1 MLMVTE
7 ETAMSPLETKV
18 RALFD
23 AYGKRSDDAL
33 QDPPKE
39 DVEGVIRSF
48 APFFVESSPNDDQF
62 RQMIPGGFAR
72 YRQVGGKHMTIK
84 GIRVIE
90 LDRLH
95 AVADVDWQFD
105 YVNKAGKSGQVT
117 FTNFYCVTIA
127 GGEPRIFA
135 YITPDEEQAMQEHGL
150 V

>member
-1 MLMVTE
+1 
-7 ETAMSPLETKV
+7 MSPLETKV

-39 DVEGVIRSF
+39 DVDGVVNAF
-48 APFFVESSPNDDQF
+48 ASYFVESSPRGVVGGANDGGF
-62 RQMIPGGFAR
+62 RDMIPKGFAH
-72 YRQVGGKHMTIK
+72 YRAVGGKHMTIK
-84 GIRVIE
+84 GIQVIE

-105 YVNKAGKSGQVT
+105 YVNKEGKAGQVT
-117 FTNFYCVTIA
+117 FTNFYFVTIA
-127 GGEPRIFA
+127 DGSAKVFA
-135 YITPDEEQAMQEHGL
+135 YVTPDEDQAMKDHGL

>member
-1 MLMVTE
+1 
-7 ETAMSPLETKV
+7 MSPLETKV

-48 APFFVESSPNDDQF
+48 APFFVESSPKGVIGGANDDQF

-72 YRQVGGKHMTIK
+72 CRQVGGKHMTIK

>member
-1 MLMVTE
+1 
-7 ETAMSPLETKV
+7 MSPLETKV

-39 DVEGVIRSF
+39 DVDGVANAF
-48 APFFVESSPNDDQF
+48 ASYFVESSPRGVVGGANDGGF
-62 RQMIPGGFAR
+62 RAMIPKGFAH
-72 YRQVGGKHMTIK
+72 YRAVGGKHMTIK

-105 YVNKAGKSGQVT
+105 YVNKEGKAGQVT
-117 FTNFYCVTIA
+117 FTNFYFITIA
-127 GGEPRIFA
+127 DGSAKVFA
-135 YITPDEEQAMQEHGL
+135 YVTPDEDQAMKDHGL

>member
-1 MLMVTE
+1 
-7 ETAMSPLETKV
+7 MSPLETKV

-33 QDPPKE
+33 QNPPRE
-39 DVEGVIRSF
+39 DVEGMIASF
-48 APFFVESSPNDDQF
+48 ASFFVESSPKGVFGGANDDRF
-62 RQMIPGGFAR
+62 RQVIPTGFAR
-72 YRQVGGKHMTIK
+72 YRRVGGKHMTIK

-105 YVNKAGKSGQVT
+105 YVNKAGKTGQVT

-127 GGEPRIFA
+127 GGTPRIFA
-135 YITPDEEQAMQEHGL
+135 YMTPDEDQAMQEHGL

>member
-1 MLMVTE
+1 
-7 ETAMSPLETKV
+7 MSPLETKV

-23 AYGKRSDDAL
+23 AYGKRSDNAL
-33 QDPPKE
+33 QNPPRE
-39 DVEGVIRSF
+39 DVEGMIASF
-48 APFFVESSPNDDQF
+48 ASFFVESSPKGVIGGANDDRF
-62 RQMIPGGFAR
+62 RQVIPTGFAR
-72 YRQVGGKHMTIK
+72 YRRVGGKHMTIK

-105 YVNKAGKSGQVT
+105 YVNKAGKTGQVT

-127 GGEPRIFA
+127 GGTPRIFA
-135 YITPDEEQAMQEHGL
+135 YMTPDEDQAMQEHGL